1 MQHKICKWSLHF
13 TKPHISFFFSIAPQ
27 GNCAENTAKKFSIS
41 REDQDTYAIKSYTKS
56 KEGWESGIFAKEI
69 VPVTISQKGSMD

>member
-1 MQHKICKWSLHF
+1 MGYINDLYTLQSVSYL
-13 TKPHISFFFSIAPQ
+13 SYFFHCPQ

-41 REDQDTYAIKSYTKS
+41 REDQDTYAIKSYTQS
-56 KEGWESGIFAKEI
+56 KEGWNSGIFAKEI